1 MSEEIKTEDII
12 KSLRVCGDGIC
23 SPRCVMNCFASEC
36 HSKCRNNLA
45 LLAADRLEL
54 LNTFDKTQSAR
65 LLCKINALETE
76 NELLQGTLASC
87 GAPKNTESKEENT

>member
-1 MSEEIKTEDII
+1 MNDEIKTEDII

-54 LNTFDKTQSAR
+54 LNTFDKTQIAR
-65 LLCKINALETE
+65 LLGKINALATE

-87 GAPKNTESKEENT
+87 GAPKNTESKENDA